1 MRITTDIFRLDARGL
16 QCPLPVLKAK
26 KALGVMAAGDKI
38 EVLTT
43 DAASVRDFDAF
54 TRKHGHLLLRRSQSA
69 GLYHF
74 LIQKGANSACGGI
87 ATESSKNNER
97 KLDN

>member
-1 MRITTDIFRLDARGL
+1 MSNTTDSLLLDARGL

-26 KALGVMAAGDKI
+26 KALGGMAAGDRI

-54 TRKHGHLLLRRSQSA
+54 TRKHGHLLLKGSQSS
-69 GLYHF
+69 GLYRF
-74 LIQKGANSACGGI
+74 LIQKGASAAHGNHGM
-87 ATESSKNNER
+87 EQQ
-97 KLDN
+97 L